1 MIKLKL
7 GFVLFSFL
15 LITGCGGPDQ
25 QTSAKNSEEIQM
37 QIVNESDSI
46 SNELSE
52 ASNAIEKKMVD
63 LQASLEDLNN

>member
-1 MIKLKL
+1 MIKL

-25 QTSAKNSEEIQM
+25 QTSAENSEEIQM

-46 SNELSE
+46 SNELSA
-52 ASNAIEKKMVD
+52 ASDTIDKMVRD
-63 LQASLEDLNN
+63 LQTTLDNLNN